1 MDPQD
6 KEIAEAFV
14 PADEHPSRQ
23 TVDVVVIGGGPAGLS
38 AGVYSAS
45 EGLSTAIVERAAVG
59 GQAGA
64 SSLIRNDLGFARGI
78 SGQRLA

>member
-23 TVDVVVIGGGPAGLS
+23 MVDVVVIGGGPAGLS